1 MDVDDNDCDWEK
13 SDLSYVD
20 SEDDEPRDH
29 FIARSTEL
37 DALEEAQQCDF
48 TADISTGSNQ
58 DTLLCPQSTQANN
71 GHQCQSTS
79 TPIHHSANPPSR
91 LLTADTTSIAI
102 YYFYEDTSVIPSTSH
117 LSLIHI

>member
-1 MDVDDNDCDWEK
+1 MMNPEIT
-13 SDLSYVD
+13 SLLY
-20 SEDDEPRDH
+20 
-29 FIARSTEL
+29 RSTEL

-79 TPIHHSANPPSR
+79 TPIHHSANPQSR
-91 LLTADTTSIAI
+91 LLAADTTSIAD
-102 YYFYEDTSVIPSTSH
+102 EDTSAIPSTSH
-117 LSLIHI
+117 NAAPLAQIPLSSNSRQFTQ